1 MLRDLTAM
9 AFRPVTPT
17 AVVEQVWVQALA
29 IVADMPHRV
38 EATWALV
45 AVLAFLVPHVPAV
58 HTEARHRAEVVL
70 RAAAIAAVH
79 AVVAATAVAVHAVV
93 AATAAAHTA
102 AVVAHIAVDPIA
114 VAAVMVRQVAAVMA
128 DHRVAVDIVADL
140 KDQSLQ
146 KC

>member
-79 AVVAATAVAVHAVV
+79 AVVAATA
-93 AATAAAHTA
+93 AAHTA

-114 VAAVMVRQVAAVMA
+114 VAAVVVRQVAAVMA